1 MLVYAMLSALSPA
14 RAVIERAVEDGVVPG
29 AVAIAGTDTER
40 WIVSVGGARR
50 LGGEPVTPDTRYD
63 LASLTK
69 VVSTLPAILKLVADG
84 EVRFSDTVQ
93 RFFANAGWIQMP
105 SVANATIAQLLTH
118 TSGLPA
124 WKPLFALTN
133 DRHTAIANV
142 LQTPLKYPS
151 GHLMYSDLGM
161 ILLGAIIERVSTQR
175 QDVFVRTSV
184 FEPLQ
189 MLNTD
194 YGPLVGVPVAA
205 TEDCGWRGVLL
216 EGVVHDENAYIMEG
230 VAGHAGLFGTAEDLA
245 IYSQAWLSLAGELG
259 PDALLLAAVKE
270 HARDNKER
278 RALGWKL
285 AGDQSVVGRYA
296 SLNAYGHEGFT
307 GTSLWLDPDQG
318 WFAALLTNR
327 VHPDRSRGK
336 GIDTLRR
343 DYYEVVTKALA
354 K

>member
-1 MLVYAMLSALSPA
+1 MLSALAPA

-29 AVAIAGTDTER
+29 AVAVAGTATER
-40 WIVSVGGARR
+40 WIVSACGVRR

-69 VVSTLPAILKLVADG
+69 VVSTLPAILKLVAAG
-84 EVRFSDTVQ
+84 EIRFSDTVQ

-105 SVANATIAQLLTH
+105 SVANATVAQLLTH

-124 WKPLFALTN
+124 WKPLFAYTN
-133 DRHTAIANV
+133 DRQTAIANV
-142 LQTPLKYPS
+142 LQTPLKYPP

-161 ILLGAIIERVSTQR
+161 ILLGAIVERVSTQR

-184 FEPLQ
+184 FEPLR
-189 MLNTD
+189 MFNTD

-205 TEDCGWRGVLL
+205 TEDCGWRGQLL
-216 EGVVHDENAYIMEG
+216 EGLVQDENAFVMEG
-230 VAGHAGLFGTAEDLA
+230 VAGHAGLFANVEDLA
-245 IYSQAWLSLAGELG
+245 SYAQAWLSLDGELA
-259 PDALLLAAVKE
+259 PETLLVAAVKE
-270 HARDNKER
+270 HARDDKER
-278 RALGWKL
+278 RGLGWKL
-285 AGDQSVVGRYA
+285 AGDQAMVGRYA
-296 SLNAYGHEGFT
+296 SFNSYGHEGFT

-318 WFAALLTNR
+318 WFATLLTNR

-343 DYYEVVTKALA
+343 DFYEVVTKALSR
-354 K
+354 